1 MFDIYLKNTSNEVK
15 GLVLKINELDKENK
29 LKFINYI
36 FNLWDRNQINSL
48 NEINPNLLD
57 DSIDIE
63 IFNPSSI
70 DNPYLVNE
78 IKEYWNY
85 NYNLYRLYP
94 KEYKEL
100 IPVFERLSFKEKKD
114 VLAELFLILEHDKL
128 LPDSIDGFEIARRI
142 LKY

>member
-1 MFDIYLKNTSNEVK
+1 MNEA
-15 GLVLKINELDKENK
+15 
-29 LKFINYI
+29 
-36 FNLWDRNQINSL
+36 
-48 NEINPNLLD
+48 NPNLLD

-70 DNPYLVNE
+70 DYPYLINE

-85 NYNLYRLYP
+85 NYSLYRLYP

-114 VLAELFLILEHDKL
+114 VLAELFLILEHDEL
-128 LPDSIDGFEIARRI
+128 LPDSIDGYEIARRI

>member
-1 MFDIYLKNTSNEVK
+1 MYLKNTSNEVK
-15 GLVLKINELDKENK
+15 ELVIKINELDRDDK
-29 LKFINYI
+29 LKFISYV
-36 FNLWDRNQINSL
+36 FNLWDRDQINSL
-48 NEINPNLLD
+48 SEFNPSLLD

-70 DNPYLVNE
+70 DYHYLVIE

-85 NYNLYRLYP
+85 KYNLYRLYH

-100 IPVFERLSFKEKKD
+100 ISLYEKLSFKEKKD

>member
-1 MFDIYLKNTSNEVK
+1 MCLKNTSN
-15 GLVLKINELDKENK
+15 VLKELIEKVNMLDKKNK
-29 LKFINYI
+29 LKFIDYI

-48 NEINPNLLD
+48 NETNPNLLD

-70 DNPYLVNE
+70 DYPYLVNE

-85 NYNLYRLYP
+85 NYSLYRLYP

-128 LPDSIDGFEIARRI
+128 LPDSIDGYEVSRKII
-142 LKY
+142 EY

>member
-1 MFDIYLKNTSNEVK
+1 MCLKNTSN
-15 GLVLKINELDKENK
+15 VLKELIEKVNMLDKKNK
-29 LKFINYI
+29 LKFIDYI

-48 NEINPNLLD
+48 NETNPNLLD

-70 DNPYLVNE
+70 DYPYLVNE

-85 NYNLYRLYP
+85 NYSLYRLYS
-94 KEYKEL
+94 KKYKEL

-128 LPDSIDGFEIARRI
+128 LPDSFDGFEIARRI

>member
-1 MFDIYLKNTSNEVK
+1 MCLKNTSN
-15 GLVLKINELDKENK
+15 VLKELIEKVNMLDKKNK
-29 LKFINYI
+29 LKFIDYI

-94 KEYKEL
+94 KKYKEL
-100 IPVFERLSFKEKKD
+100 IPVFEKLPFKEKKD
-114 VLAELFLILEHDKL
+114 VLAELFLILEHDEL
-128 LPDSIDGFEIARRI
+128 LPDSIDGYEIARRI

>member
-1 MFDIYLKNTSNEVK
+1 MYLRNTSNEVK
-15 GLVLKINELDKENK
+15 ELVLKMNQLNKENK
-29 LKFINYI
+29 LKFISYI
-36 FNLWDRNQINSL
+36 FTLWDRNQINSL

-70 DNPYLVNE
+70 DYNYLVIE

-85 NYNLYRLYP
+85 TFNLYRLYQ

-100 IPVFERLSFKEKKD
+100 IPVFDKLSFKEKKD
-114 VLAELFLILEHDKL
+114 VLAELFLILEHDEL
-128 LPDSIDGFEIARRI
+128 LPDGIDGYEIARRI
-142 LKY
+142 IKY